1 MTGVDLSS
9 TVLARRALLVTGVMA
24 FAGSCLGLLGI
35 LKGTV
40 VGQEVV
46 LIVSCLLFTSGVLVA
61 LLFFPKVAL
70 QDVATVSTIFFGA
83 YLCACSIASVC
94 GRGEHLNL
102 FVYLIWFFPLV
113 VFNKIV
119 NAATVG
125 RILAR
130 SLLVAPVLMLACLS
144 ARLHAIFKLALIFLL
159 VAYGLSYL
167 AFGLMLDLVTR
178 YREEHLAERARAES
192 FDALVKSNA
201 ELLLAKNK
209 AEAANMAK
217 NEFLANMSHEIRTPM
232 NGVIGMTE
240 LVLDTSLSAEQR
252 DHRVMVKSSAESL
265 LVIINDVLDF
275 SKIEAGKMEME
286 SIPFNL
292 RDCVEE
298 TMKGVAVRAHG
309 KNLELAVEIS
319 PMVPDLIIGDA
330 NRLRQI
336 LVNLVGNAI
345 KFTSIG
351 EVALKVSPDEN
362 GENSAERLRL
372 HFSVSDTG
380 IGIAPE
386 KISMIF
392 DAFSQ
397 ADSSA
402 TRRFGGTGL
411 GLSIS
416 AQLVAAMGGKLWV
429 ESVLGEGSIF
439 HFTISTQPALAAPI
453 SANEEFSLAGMPVL
467 IVDDSST
474 TRRILTGLFSL
485 WQAQPKSA
493 ANVEEGLALM
503 RAAAEQGRPFELL
516 LADGQMPGMNGFDLI
531 RKVKASPDAIRN
543 SVLML
548 SSLQQRPDLA
558 SCRELGL
565 AGFLVKPVRRDEL
578 KALVRAL
585 GDNRSLTQLA
595 SPSLR
600 QPARP
605 AVADVSPTATSPQHI
620 LLAEDNVVN
629 QRLAV
634 KMLEKA
640 GYRVV
645 VTNNGVEAIAAWRNR
660 SFDLILM
667 DMQMPE
673 MDGLETTVQIRLA
686 ESGSNRHV
694 PIVALTANAM
704 NGDRERCLAAGMDDY
719 LSKPIRQKELMEMI
733 AKHGELASLNG

>member
-1 MTGVDLSS
+1 
-9 TVLARRALLVTGVMA
+9 
-24 FAGSCLGLLGI
+24 
-35 LKGTV
+35 
-40 VGQEVV
+40 
-46 LIVSCLLFTSGVLVA
+46 
-61 LLFFPKVAL
+61 
-70 QDVATVSTIFFGA
+70 
-83 YLCACSIASVC
+83 
-94 GRGEHLNL
+94 
-102 FVYLIWFFPLV
+102 
-113 VFNKIV
+113 
-119 NAATVG
+119 
-125 RILAR
+125 
-130 SLLVAPVLMLACLS
+130 
-144 ARLHAIFKLALIFLL
+144 
-159 VAYGLSYL
+159 
-167 AFGLMLDLVTR
+167 
-178 YREEHLAERARAES
+178 
-192 FDALVKSNA
+192 
-201 ELLLAKNK
+201 
-209 AEAANMAK
+209 
-217 NEFLANMSHEIRTPM
+217 
-232 NGVIGMTE
+232 
-240 LVLDTSLSAEQR
+240 
-252 DHRVMVKSSAESL
+252 
-265 LVIINDVLDF
+265 
-275 SKIEAGKMEME
+275 
-286 SIPFNL
+286 
-292 RDCVEE
+292 
-298 TMKGVAVRAHG
+298 
-309 KNLELAVEIS
+309 
-319 PMVPDLIIGDA
+319 
-330 NRLRQI
+330 
-336 LVNLVGNAI
+336 
-345 KFTSIG
+345 
-351 EVALKVSPDEN
+351 
-362 GENSAERLRL
+362 
-372 HFSVSDTG
+372 
-380 IGIAPE
+380 
-386 KISMIF
+386 
-392 DAFSQ
+392 
-397 ADSSA
+397 
-402 TRRFGGTGL
+402 
-411 GLSIS
+411 
-416 AQLVAAMGGKLWV
+416 
-429 ESVLGEGSIF
+429 
-439 HFTISTQPALAAPI
+439 
-453 SANEEFSLAGMPVL
+453 
-467 IVDDSST
+467 
-474 TRRILTGLFSL
+474 LTGLFSL